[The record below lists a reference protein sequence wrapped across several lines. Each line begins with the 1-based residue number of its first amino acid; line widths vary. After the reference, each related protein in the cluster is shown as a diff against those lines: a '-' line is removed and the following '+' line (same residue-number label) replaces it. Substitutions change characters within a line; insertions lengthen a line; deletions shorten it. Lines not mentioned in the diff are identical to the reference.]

1 MTTSIFSNTNLVA
14 PNKLQENYWSTDD
27 SYKILLANTGTGK
40 TFAFLVELEKKLQKL
55 NSDDCTLILCPSREL
70 AQQVSNSYSI
80 LRTGRK
86 SVTCY
91 GGHKFQFEV
100 QQINENPTIIIGT
113 PGRIAD
119 HINRGT
125 LAGLTI
131 NHLIIDEYD
140 KTLEFGF
147 QKEIE
152 FISSNCSN
160 FKSIQLVSATEIKEL
175 PSIFNQFSFKTSNF
189 LLEEKPKYELYSL
202 ESEGNDKLVT
212 LVKYISNV
220 KNNNTLIFCSHRD
233 AADRIKQHLKEF
245 GKETALYHGGL
256 EQRDREHALYLFK
269 SSCVDTLICTDLASR
284 GLDIPEL
291 DLVIHYQYPHS
302 KEDFIHRNGR
312 TARMKA
318 EGTVLLIH
326 SESEPLPEYC
336 NDFEIN
342 KTKSFEDFKDFKP
355 SEKFPIYLSAGRKDK
370 IRKIDIVGFLTKDV
384 GLKNES
390 IGLIEVYDQHSLI
403 SLSIYELKSIKNLL
417 PHVKIKK
424 QKVKIS
430 LFKQ

>member
-1 MTTSIFSNTNLVA
+1 M
-14 PNKLQENYWSTDD
+14 
-27 SYKILLANTGTGK
+27 
-40 TFAFLVELEKKLQKL
+40 
-55 NSDDCTLILCPSREL
+55 
-70 AQQVSNSYSI
+70 
-80 LRTGRK
+80 
-86 SVTCY
+86 
-91 GGHKFQFEV
+91 
-100 QQINENPTIIIGT
+100 
-113 PGRIAD
+113 
-119 HINRGT
+119 
-125 LAGLTI
+125 
-131 NHLIIDEYD
+131 
-140 KTLEFGF
+140 
-147 QKEIE
+147 
-152 FISSNCSN
+152 
-160 FKSIQLVSATEIKEL
+160 
-175 PSIFNQFSFKTSNF
+175 
-189 LLEEKPKYELYSL
+189 
-202 ESEGNDKLVT
+202 
-212 LVKYISNV
+212 
-220 KNNNTLIFCSHRD
+220 
-233 AADRIKQHLKEF
+233 
-245 GKETALYHGGL
+245 
-256 EQRDREHALYLFK
+256 
-269 SSCVDTLICTDLASR
+269 
-284 GLDIPEL
+284 
-291 DLVIHYQYPHS
+291 IHYQYPHS

>member
-1 MTTSIFSNTNLVA
+1 MTTSIFSKTNLA
-14 PNKLQENYWSTDD
+14 SPNKLQETYWEDNAN
-27 SYKILLANTGTGK
+27 YKILLANTGTGK
-40 TFAFLVELEKKLQKL
+40 TFAFLVELEKTLQNL
-55 NSDDCTLILCPSREL
+55 ETDDCALILCPSREL
-70 AQQVSNSYSI
+70 AQQVSNSYSL

-91 GGHKFQFEV
+91 GGHKVQFEV
-100 QQINENPTIIIGT
+100 QQLNENPKIIIGT

-125 LAGLTI
+125 MKSLTVSHI
-131 NHLIIDEYD
+131 IIDEYD
-140 KTLEFGF
+140 KTLELGF

-152 FISSNCSN
+152 FITSNCSD
-160 FKSIQLVSATEIKEL
+160 FKSIQLVSATEIKEF
-175 PSIFNQFSFKTSNF
+175 PSIFKDFTFKTSNF
-189 LLEEKPKYELYSL
+189 LLEEKPNYELFSL
-202 ESEGNDKLVT
+202 EAEGNDKLVT

-220 KNNNTLIFCSHRD
+220 KFTNSLIFCSHRE

-256 EQRDREHALYLFK
+256 EQREREHALYLFK
-269 SSCVDTLICTDLASR
+269 SGCVDTLICTDLASR

-291 DLVIHYQYPHS
+291 DLVIHYQFPHS

-326 SESEPLPEYC
+326 SESEPLPDYC

-342 KTKSFEDFKDFKP
+342 KIKGYLDFKDFKP
-355 SEKFPIYLSAGRKDK
+355 SEKFPVYLSAGRKDK
-370 IRKIDIVGFLTKDV
+370 IRKIDIVGFFTKEA
-384 GLKNES
+384 GIKNEHL
-390 IGLIEVYDQHSLI
+390 GLIEVYDQHSLI
-403 SLSIYELKSIKNLL
+403 TLSVSDLKIIKNLM
-417 PHVKIKK
+417 PQVKIKK
-424 QKVKIS
+424 QKIKIS
-430 LFKQ
+430 FFK